1 MMEVSKWA
9 LSNLSMKAE
18 ILRHTYHVENV
29 VHVNQLRK
37 KEILVIYFSCD
48 HLPSFRSRWQNLCWV
63 KISSNTNCLLFCRS
77 KKICI
82 TCFPIEILCCVWWIL
97 FVNFVAPERSNKQR
111 PLHLSWFAFLQPLP
125 WPVKYKD
132 LLTNTSSK
140 DPTCL
145 HLPYPSF
152 FQANLMAAYTGV
164 AYSIQQNAKTY
175 PLSIGSVATAAMMTP
190 RLGEIP

>member
-1 MMEVSKWA
+1 MVEVSKWA

-63 KISSNTNCLLFCRS
+63 KISSNTNGLLFFAGATKSVWCMTMYDMLSNRN
-77 KKICI
+77 
-82 TCFPIEILCCVWWIL
+82 ILLVS
-97 FVNFVAPERSNKQR
+97 VNFVAPERSNKQR
-111 PLHLSWFAFLQPLP
+111 PLHGLAFLQPLP

-164 AYSIQQNAKTY
+164 AYSIQPNAKTY